1 MQDFRQDLCYAMQDF
16 RQDFVRIVQDF
27 RQDFVSS
34 LRAYFKKKMKEANIV
49 NDKVNSRLSKK
60 TY

>member
-34 LRAYFKKKMKEANIV
+34 LFITHELI
-49 NDKVNSRLSKK
+49 SRKI
-60 TY
+60 

>member
-27 RQDFVSS
+27 RQDFVIHYE
-34 LRAYFKKKMKEANIV
+34 LI
-49 NDKVNSRLSKK
+49 SRKI
-60 TY
+60 